1 MNIRKKR
8 TMIAAS
14 IFLCF
19 LMMTFTFAMK
29 YHMISDETEP
39 RESEEKATSDK
50 RKESAEESE
59 DAKAEAEEPQTK
71 TSLTDLYPNIRN
83 IGRVNS
89 SLHLRL
95 TILST
100 VIMGFTGRIREK
112 NIWPRHGSG
121 ALITMI
127 GRFIQSMKAVTIII
141 ARKSQFFHFQ
151 RSLSIR
157 LWAATRC
164 RKLC

>member
-1 MNIRKKR
+1 
-8 TMIAAS
+8 
-14 IFLCF
+14 
-19 LMMTFTFAMK
+19 
-29 YHMISDETEP
+29 MISDETEP

-71 TSLTDLYPNIRN
+71 TSLKAEADGLVPEYTEHRA
-83 IGRVNS
+83 GEFVFT
-89 SLHLRL
+89 L

-121 ALITMI
+121 AHITMI